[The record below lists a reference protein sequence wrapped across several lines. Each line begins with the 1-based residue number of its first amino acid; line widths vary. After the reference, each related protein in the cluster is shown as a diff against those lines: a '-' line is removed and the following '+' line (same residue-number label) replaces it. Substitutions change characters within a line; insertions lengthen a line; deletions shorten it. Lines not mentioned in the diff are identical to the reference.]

1 MEVAGV
7 AITMEALIV
16 AEAREEAV
24 SVVEAASAEVE
35 VLAEAVADKDT
46 PLLHRQEENDNR

>member
-1 MEVAGV
+1 
-7 AITMEALIV
+7 MEALIV

-35 VLAEAVADKDT
+35 ALAEAVADKDT
-46 PLLHRQEENDNR
+46 PLLHRQEKNDNR

>member
-1 MEVAGV
+1 
-7 AITMEALIV
+7 MEALIV

-35 VLAEAVADKDT
+35 ALAEAVADKDT
-46 PLLHRQEENDNR
+46 LLLHRQEENNNR